1 MRRLLAAVLLC
12 AGAAVTSAQDADL
25 EYRVKAAYLF
35 NFTKFIEWP
44 SAAFVGG
51 RSFSFSIC
59 VAGRNPFGPALTTTL
74 IGETAAGLPLAAR
87 VVNAGGAA
95 GCHVLFVPAGVAA
108 GPYLRNVDR
117 SPVLTVGESPDFLA
131 DGGIINFVRD
141 GGRVRFEINQAAA
154 ERAQLRISSRL
165 LQLGRAS
172 EPRGGD

>member
-1 MRRLLAAVLLC
+1 MRRFLTALLLC
-12 AGAAVTSAQDADL
+12 ACAAVTSAQDVGL

-44 SAAFVGG
+44 NAAFVGG

-74 IGETAAGLPLAAR
+74 VGETAAGLPLASR

-95 GCHVLFVPAGVAA
+95 GCHVLFVPAGVPAA
-108 GPYLRNVDR
+108 PYLRGVGK

-131 DGGIINFVRD
+131 QGGIINFVLD

-154 ERAQLRISSRL
+154 ESAQLRISSRL

>member
-1 MRRLLAAVLLC
+1 MRRLLAAVVLC
-12 AGAAVTSAQDADL
+12 AGTAVMSAQDVDL

-44 SAAFVGG
+44 NAAFVGG

-59 VAGRNPFGPALTTTL
+59 VAGRNPFGPALTATVAR
-74 IGETAAGLPLAAR
+74 ETAAGLPLATR
-87 VVNAGGAA
+87 VVNAGGAP

-108 GPYLRNVDR
+108 APYLRSVGNL
-117 SPVLTVGESPDFLA
+117 PVLTVGESPDFLA
-131 DGGIINFVRD
+131 QGGIINFVLD
-141 GGRVRFEINQAAA
+141 AGRVRFEINQAAA

>member
-12 AGAAVTSAQDADL
+12 AGSTVTSAQDAAL

-44 SAAFVGG
+44 NGAFVGG

-59 VAGRNPFGPALTTTL
+59 VAGRNPFGPVLNTTL
-74 IGETAAGLPLAAR
+74 VGETAAGLPLAAR

-95 GCHVLFVPAGVAA
+95 GCHVLFVPAGVPAA
-108 GPYLRNVDR
+108 TYLRAVDTL
-117 SPVLTVGESPDFLA
+117 PVLTVGESPDFLA
-131 DGGIINFVRD
+131 QGGIINFVLD
-141 GGRVRFEINQAAA
+141 GGRVRFEINQTAA

-165 LQLGRAS
+165 LQLGRGS
-172 EPRGGD
+172 EPRGDE

>member
-1 MRRLLAAVLLC
+1 MRRLLVAVLLC
-12 AGAAVTSAQDADL
+12 AGTALASAQDAGL

-44 SAAFVGG
+44 NAAFVGG

-59 VAGRNPFGPALTTTL
+59 VAGRNPFGPALTATL
-74 IGETAAGLPLAAR
+74 VGETAAGLPLAAR

-95 GCHVLFVPAGVAA
+95 GCHVLFVPAGV
-108 GPYLRNVDR
+108 PPETYLRAVGKL
-117 SPVLTVGESPDFLA
+117 PVLTVGESPDFLTQ
-131 DGGIINFVRD
+131 GGAINFILD

-165 LQLGRAS
+165 LQLGRGS
-172 EPRGGD
+172 NPQGDE

>member
-1 MRRLLAAVLLC
+1 MQRLLVAVLLC
-12 AGAAVTSAQDADL
+12 AAMAPTSAQDAGL

-44 SAAFVGG
+44 NGAFIGG

-59 VAGRNPFGPALTTTL
+59 VAGRNPFGPALTATL
-74 IGETAAGLPLAAR
+74 AGETAAGLPLAAR

-95 GCHVLFVPAGVAA
+95 GCHVLFLPTGVPAA
-108 GPYLRNVDR
+108 PYLRAVGT
-117 SPVLTVGESPDFLA
+117 SPVLTVGESPGFLA
-131 DGGIINFVRD
+131 QGGIINFVLD

-165 LQLGRAS
+165 LQLGRGS
-172 EPRGGD
+172 GPRGD